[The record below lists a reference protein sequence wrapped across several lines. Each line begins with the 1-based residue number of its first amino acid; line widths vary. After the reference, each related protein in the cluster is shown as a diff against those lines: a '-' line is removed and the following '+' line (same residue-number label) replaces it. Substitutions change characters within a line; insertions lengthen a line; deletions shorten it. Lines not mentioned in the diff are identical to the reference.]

1 MHPKAVFNKPAWQGE
16 CHSQLTVPP
25 NKQREGSLIGH
36 TEGGNRREEDRLPRL
51 EGTEWQG
58 LLSCLQRKG
67 GKNRRQN
74 LRFFVSH
81 HSPYI
86 LHSNGAQTTLSLGQ
100 VLGTRISSQ
109 VRDLPKGEDKIT
121 KRDKITCPDKMIA
134 QCGTTLLSGL
144 GGQTWQALVVPTVA
158 RKTVTATDVA
168 PRMPSCALDC
178 RGYG

>member
-1 MHPKAVFNKPAWQGE
+1 M
-16 CHSQLTVPP
+16 
-25 NKQREGSLIGH
+25 GH

-51 EGTEWQG
+51 EGAEWQG
-58 LLSCLQRKG
+58 LLSCLQWKG

-74 LRFFVSH
+74 LRFFVPH

-86 LHSNGAQTTLSLGQ
+86 LHSNGAQTALSSGQ

-109 VRDLPKGEDKIT
+109 VGDLPKGEDKIT
-121 KRDKITCPDKMIA
+121 KRDKITCPDKMMA

-158 RKTVTATDVA
+158 QKTVTLCQSFCYRKWLTTITEHIFESDVL
-168 PRMPSCALDC
+168 PPWPPHSCSAQTSQRHSPHGSL
-178 RGYG
+178 

>member
-1 MHPKAVFNKPAWQGE
+1 ME
-16 CHSQLTVPP
+16 
-25 NKQREGSLIGH
+25 H

-51 EGTEWQG
+51 EGAEWQG
-58 LLSCLQRKG
+58 LLSCLQWKG

-74 LRFFVSH
+74 LRFFVPH

-86 LHSNGAQTTLSLGQ
+86 LHSNGAQTALSSGQ

-109 VRDLPKGEDKIT
+109 VGDLPKGEDKIT
-121 KRDKITCPDKMIA
+121 KRDKITCPDKMMA

-158 RKTVTATDVA
+158 RKTVTIGLSRGVPDHRSRSFVGQNRRIWTGMRTGA
-168 PRMPSCALDC
+168 C
-178 RGYG
+178 RHLHRPVGV